1 VHFGAVPVRS
11 KLSRPS
17 LRSVLTVLPLALVAG
32 CGSDPEPAKPAARL
46 LVDANRDGALSEAD
60 AALDRAT
67 WSAASGAVMLA
78 NIDDDAA
85 RCPKAAASDDE
96 LAACNDAADE
106 VVNGDD
112 DALDL
117 APMRIVP
124 SAIPADAT
132 FEVVAVGAGA
142 GRVRLFAKT
151 DGAFGTGTTGA
162 LTLSAREV
170 GEGLDLGVEAID
182 IVRDRDAWDGFVEV
196 TLTAKSAAGEALA
209 TDAVRLRVSP
219 VFLSHHLSPAERVFA
234 SRLPPSFD
242 DGTSAAFNADLS
254 RAAQS
259 AAVSGGFTPI
269 TAEDQWN
276 QDYLETAFA
285 TMPGPGGVQHA
296 MRVYIRSANYNFTSS
311 GRVNPRFPLR
321 VAGRSVFSVFRGKDV
336 AGLQQYD
343 KGLAKSFD
351 NDTYDSFGNTETIP
365 PHSFGGKSWPL
376 GRVVRGSSATD
387 FPERSFTKLLESQ
400 GYQDPVYVDT
410 SWLLVGHIDET
421 TSYVKAP
428 GALGWKLLLSDTAL
442 GKKLLEDSAAAG
454 SGAAKMFV
462 GKQWYDWEGNPT
474 PAETTVA
481 AVLADQDIMA
491 MSATAAVRE
500 QRQFE
505 QIASATGI
513 TEADVLRVPAVDQ
526 PVEGKALAYVP
537 GMVNGIYLAD
547 GVYGAPETHG
557 PRVGGVDP
565 FKVALEQALATVGVR
580 VIWIEDWDLFHAA
593 AGEVH
598 CGSNTQRAIPAFKW
612 WEQAR

>member
-1 VHFGAVPVRS
+1 VRS

-17 LRSVLTVLPLALVAG
+17 LPSALTVLPLLVLVAG

-46 LVDANRDGALSEAD
+46 LVDANRDGVLSDAD
-60 AALDRAT
+60 AALDRAV
-67 WSAASGAVMLA
+67 WSAASGAVLLA

-85 RCPKAAASDDE
+85 RCPKTAPSDDE
-96 LAACNDAADE
+96 LAACNDAADD
-106 VVNGDD
+106 VVNGED

-124 SAIPADAT
+124 SAIPGDAT
-132 FEVVAVGAGA
+132 YEVAAVGAAA
-142 GRVRLFAKT
+142 GRVRLFAKAG
-151 DGAFGTGTTGA
+151 GAYGAGTTGVLA
-162 LTLSAREV
+162 LAAGEV
-170 GEGLDLGVEAID
+170 GEGIDLGVEALD
-182 IVRDRDAWDGFVEV
+182 IVRDDAVWDGLVDV
-196 TLTAKSAAGEALA
+196 TLTVKSAAGEALA
-209 TDAVRLRVSP
+209 TDSARLRVSP
-219 VFLSHHLSPAERVFA
+219 IFLSHHLSRAERVFA
-234 SRLPPSFD
+234 SRLPPAFD
-242 DGTSAAFNADLS
+242 DGTSAAFNADLA
-254 RAAQS
+254 RAAQG
-259 AAVSGGFTPI
+259 AAVSGGFTSI

-276 QDYLETAFA
+276 QDYFETAFA
-285 TMPGPGGVQHA
+285 SMPAPGGAQHA

-321 VAGRSVFSVFRGKDV
+321 VAGRSVFSVFRGKDI

-343 KGLAKSFD
+343 KALAKSFD

-376 GRVVRGSSATD
+376 GRIVRGSSATD
-387 FPERSFTKLLESQ
+387 FPERSFTRMLESQ
-400 GYQDPVYVDT
+400 GYQDPVVVDT

-454 SGAAKMFV
+454 AGATKMFV

-474 PAETTVA
+474 PAETTIA
-481 AVLADQDIMA
+481 GVLADQDIMA
-491 MSATAAVRE
+491 MSATAAVKE

-505 QIASATGI
+505 QLAASTGI
-513 TEADVLRVPAVDQ
+513 TEADVLRVPALDQ

-547 GVYGAPETHG
+547 DVYGAPETHG

-580 VIWIEDWDLFHAA
+580 VVWIEDWDLFHAA